1 MTWRYRAA
9 GCLRASGIAA
19 ALALL
24 FGTFCSGAR
33 ADDQVVSCG
42 SVSIDYFDSGV
53 MKDCRQGS
61 GASGQGHYTRQTML
75 ITGRDYLLLIEHVAA
90 AAGSYLETEDSTEL
104 ARRLGRKL
112 LQSTPS
118 VSGHDPVNDF
128 DVAVFEGVPASNP
141 QGQVHCFSFI
151 GYLDPVPGGT
161 DGNPRGYQTGIGGIY
176 CAGPPDATS
185 DDNIAAVLNNL
196 RIYQN

>member
-1 MTWRYRAA
+1 MKKPGAA
-9 GCLRASGIAA
+9 GWLCAGWIAA
-19 ALALL
+19 ALALV
-24 FGTFCSGAR
+24 FSSWCGSAK
-33 ADDQVVSCG
+33 ADDQIVSCG
-42 SVSIDYFDSGV
+42 SVAIDYFDSGV
-53 MKDCRQGS
+53 LKDCREGS

-75 ITGRDYLLLIEHVAA
+75 ITGRDYLLLIEHVRARA
-90 AAGSYLETEDSTEL
+90 DSYLETEDSTEL

-118 VSGHDPVNDF
+118 ISGHEPVNDF
-128 DVAVFEGVPASNP
+128 DVAVFEGVPAANP

-161 DGNPRGYQTGIGGIY
+161 NGNPRGYQTGIGGVY

-196 RIYQN
+196 RVYQN